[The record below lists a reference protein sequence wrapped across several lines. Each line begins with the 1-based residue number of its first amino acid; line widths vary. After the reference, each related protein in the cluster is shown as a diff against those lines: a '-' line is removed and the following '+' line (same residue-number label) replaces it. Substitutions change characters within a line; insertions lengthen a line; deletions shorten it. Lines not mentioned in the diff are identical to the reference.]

1 MNRIRKINDS
11 KYQVLTNHR
20 LRMLPDSPLY
30 IGNIDD
36 PDLMNYQL
44 IETSNLND
52 ALAESYKYK
61 DIDWKKIIDHHKYI
75 FLRLKKLIQSII
87 DNYDLEVTFNPIYI
101 DEDSFKNNV
110 FERVEKYKNNTNFR
124 FENLDIIELDIV
136 NPWTQNL
143 QYIAEILT
151 KHRHYLY
158 RDDLRLYYKQVIKGK
173 MIYLYGKTE
182 LGTNYKIKLIP
193 TLLYQ
198 WLSWYHKGGFM
209 QGEASQRLFDNLYKQ
224 QIELDRGS
232 VIR

>member
-1 MNRIRKINDS
+1 MNRIRKISDN
-11 KYQVLTNHR
+11 KYQVLTNHH

-36 PDLMNYQL
+36 PDLMNYQI

-52 ALAESYKYK
+52 ALAESYKYS
-61 DIDWKKIIDHHKYI
+61 DINWKKIIDHHKYI
-75 FLRLKKLIQSII
+75 FIRLKELIQSII
-87 DNYDLEVTFNPIYI
+87 NDYKLEVTFNPIYI
-101 DEDSFKNNV
+101 DEGNFKNNV
-110 FERVEKYKNNTNFR
+110 FERVEKYKNDTNFR
-124 FENLDIIELDIV
+124 FENLDIIEFDIV
-136 NPWTQNL
+136 NPWTKNL

-151 KHRHYLY
+151 KHRGYLY
-158 RDDLRLYYKQVIKGK
+158 RDDLRIYYEQVIKGK

-198 WLSWYHKGGFM
+198 WLSWYYKGGYI
-209 QGEASQRLFDNLYKQ
+209 QGEAGQKLFNKLYHQ
-224 QIELDRGS
+224 QIELDRGV